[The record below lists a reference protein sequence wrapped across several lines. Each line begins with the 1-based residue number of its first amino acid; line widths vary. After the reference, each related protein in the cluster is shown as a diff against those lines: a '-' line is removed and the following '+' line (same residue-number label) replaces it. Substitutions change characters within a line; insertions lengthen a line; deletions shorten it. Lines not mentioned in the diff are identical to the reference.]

1 MSGVQSPV
9 SDLVKSAR
17 LFANE
22 SHDRFSSGRVS
33 ALQNLPAHLK
43 SVAQIVSSVTDNH
56 ETIAA
61 AWLHDLV
68 EDTAVTLGDL
78 ERRFGPHVAKLVSEI
93 TIPFSAAGRTPATHL
108 ALAKEQL
115 AQASPAA
122 KTIKLA
128 DLIDTCSELHK
139 SNPVSLIAYASEA
152 DELAAVLEGGDQRLL
167 ARLRRNL
174 QKYAQDSLP
183 SQSVPGS
190 PRFTPLAVPVAAL
203 RVFEHAVT
211 AQYVAEPLVSFGPD
225 LAPAELSQMMTLAG
239 IEVAGLHR
247 NNQLWGFVEGA
258 TLRNRDNQTI
268 GKEFPADAV
277 VNARSSLV
285 EVIDVLT
292 RHDRC
297 FVSAGKKVIGIISR
311 NDLHKPAVR
320 MWLFGIITVVE
331 QEATERIRQKWP
343 DGSWTQRLT
352 EQRVAK
358 AEELHAERMRRKD
371 NCQLVDC
378 LQLSDKV
385 AILMSSDSALAALGF
400 SSASG
405 AQKAGQQI
413 ESLRNKLAHSQDFV
427 DQDWPQVVRLARR
440 IHQILD

>member
-1 MSGVQSPV
+1 M
-9 SDLVKSAR
+9 SDLIKTAR

-22 SHDRFSSGRVS
+22 SHDRFSSGRIS
-33 ALQNLPAHLK
+33 TLQNLPAHLK
-43 SVAQIVSSVTDNH
+43 SVAHIVSSVTDD
-56 ETIAA
+56 ETTIAA
-61 AWLHDLV
+61 AWLHDIV

-78 ERRFGPHVAKLVSEI
+78 ERRFGSKVARLVGEV
-93 TIPFSAAGRTPATHL
+93 TIPFSPGYRNRVNRLAATRERL
-108 ALAKEQL
+108 AH
-115 AQASPAA
+115 ASEAA

-128 DLIDTCSELHK
+128 DLIDTCSDLHK
-139 SNPVSLIAYASEA
+139 NNAVSFIAVASEA
-152 DELAAVLEGGDQRLL
+152 DALASVLEGGDSRLF

-174 QKYAQDSLP
+174 QKYALDSLP
-183 SQSVPGS
+183 ADSAPTP
-190 PRFTPLAVPVAAL
+190 PRFTPLAIPLAAL

-225 LAPAELSQMMTLAG
+225 VKPAELLEMMTLTG
-239 IEVAGLHR
+239 IDVAGLHR
-247 NNQLWGFVEGA
+247 NDKLWGFVEA
-258 TLRNRDNQTI
+258 ASLRSGSTQTF
-268 GKEFPADAV
+268 GNEFAADEV

-297 FVSAGKKVIGIISR
+297 FVSAGRKVIGVISR

-331 QEATERIRQKWP
+331 QEATERIRQNWP
-343 DGSWTQRLT
+343 DGSWTGRLS
-352 EQRVAK
+352 QPRVDKAK
-358 AEELHAERMRRKD
+358 ELHAERLRRKD
-371 NCQLVDC
+371 SCQLVDC

-385 AILMSSDSALAALGF
+385 TILMSSDSALAALGF

-405 AQKAGQQI
+405 AQKAGKQI

-427 DQDWPQVVRLARR
+427 EQDWPQVVRLSRR
-440 IHQILD
+440 IHQLLEES